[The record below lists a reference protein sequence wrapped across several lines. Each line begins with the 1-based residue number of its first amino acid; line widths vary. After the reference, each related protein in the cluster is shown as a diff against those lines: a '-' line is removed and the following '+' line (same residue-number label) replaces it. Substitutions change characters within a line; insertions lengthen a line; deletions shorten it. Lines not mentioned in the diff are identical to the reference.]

1 MWTYFREYFEYTYN
15 RNVDYCKIE
24 MTIIVFEAAE
34 RLLHVQYVTRTGK
47 VYFFFFLIF
56 LSVNKCGW

>member
-34 RLLHVQYVTRTGK
+34 RLLHVQYVTCTGK
-47 VYFFFFLIF
+47 VYFFFFF
-56 LSVNKCGW
+56 